1 MKNMTETSTRSYF
14 AASGRTLAQTS
25 PRQVLGDIVARHSFA
40 VEEAQRNSWQHEI
53 SQLQGIAAQIPNAN
67 FFFEFAIPR
76 MGKRA
81 DAIVLAGNV
90 VFVLEYKVGAQSYE
104 PHASEQVLDY
114 ALDLKN
120 FHEGSHDKTIVPV
133 VVATAAPDA
142 PCVPAFWIDGI
153 TKPLFANDA
162 TLGPLLTWLISELSS
177 GETNA
182 IDWAQSS
189 YKPTPTIIEAAQAL
203 YRGHNVMEISR
214 NEAGAENLT
223 RTADYI
229 SRVID
234 DAKTH
239 HRKSICFVTGVPGS
253 GKTLAGLNIANERMR
268 AHEDEHAVFLSGN
281 GPLVDVLREALA
293 MDEVSRSQ
301 APGSH
306 VLSKKDA
313 LRRASTFIQNIHH
326 FRDDNLQSAKPPVEK
341 VVVFDEAQR
350 AWTKQQASRFMREK
364 RGHSDFDL
372 SEPEFLISVMDRHTD
387 WCVIVCLI
395 GDGQEINTGEAGING
410 WLLALQSQFPD
421 WAIHM
426 SDRVAIPNGQGEE
439 DLTHILRVRLQHS
452 PALHL
457 GVSIRSFRAET
468 VSEFVDAVVRGE
480 RDLAQRAFPKL
491 SQYPI
496 VVTRDLAKARA
507 WLRQQARG
515 SERYGLVA
523 SSNALRLKPAGLYVK
538 SAIDPPIW
546 YLANKSDVRSS
557 FALEDLAT
565 EFDVQG
571 LELDWTGV
579 CWDANLRWMGD
590 HWEYYSFRG
599 SRWETVRD
607 PARATFLGNAY
618 RVLLTR
624 ARQGMVVFVP
634 EGDDAD
640 QTRAHRFY
648 DGTYNFLCDCGFAEL
663 K

>member
-162 TLGPLLTWLISELSS
+162 TLGPLLTRLISELSS

-203 YRGHNVMEISR
+203 YRGHSVMEISR

-223 RTADYI
+223 RTAHYI

-268 AHEDEHAVFLSGN
+268 AHEDEHAVLLSGN

-301 APGSH
+301 TPGSH

-350 AWTKQQASRFMREK
+350 AWTKQQASFMR
-364 RGHSDFDL
+364 
-372 SEPEFLISVMDRHTD
+372 
-387 WCVIVCLI
+387 
-395 GDGQEINTGEAGING
+395 
-410 WLLALQSQFPD
+410 
-421 WAIHM
+421 
-426 SDRVAIPNGQGEE
+426 
-439 DLTHILRVRLQHS
+439 
-452 PALHL
+452 
-457 GVSIRSFRAET
+457 
-468 VSEFVDAVVRGE
+468 
-480 RDLAQRAFPKL
+480 
-491 SQYPI
+491 
-496 VVTRDLAKARA
+496 
-507 WLRQQARG
+507 
-515 SERYGLVA
+515 
-523 SSNALRLKPAGLYVK
+523 
-538 SAIDPPIW
+538 
-546 YLANKSDVRSS
+546 
-557 FALEDLAT
+557 
-565 EFDVQG
+565 
-571 LELDWTGV
+571 
-579 CWDANLRWMGD
+579 
-590 HWEYYSFRG
+590 
-599 SRWETVRD
+599 
-607 PARATFLGNAY
+607 
-618 RVLLTR
+618 
-624 ARQGMVVFVP
+624 
-634 EGDDAD
+634 
-640 QTRAHRFY
+640 
-648 DGTYNFLCDCGFAEL
+648 
-663 K
+663 